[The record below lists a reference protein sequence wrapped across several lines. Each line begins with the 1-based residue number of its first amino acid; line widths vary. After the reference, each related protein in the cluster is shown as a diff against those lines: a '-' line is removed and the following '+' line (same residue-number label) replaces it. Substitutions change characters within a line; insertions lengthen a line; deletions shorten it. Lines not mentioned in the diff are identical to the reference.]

1 MPTKTPLS
9 PYRGRFAPS
18 PSGRLHFG
26 SLVTA
31 LASYLDA
38 RSNQGTWIVRIEDI
52 DPPREEAG
60 AADAILRSLEA
71 HGLHSD
77 EPILYQRHRLDHY
90 EHLIAQLI
98 DKGLAYYCDCNRKR
112 LSELG
117 SIYDGHCRTRGL
129 TQTQTAVRIKLY
141 DAPHVSLDDSRSYT
155 DRLQGNITQN
165 LRTQAGDQVIK
176 RRDGLHGYTLAV
188 IADDIAQGITHIVR
202 GSDLL
207 EVTPRHLAI
216 YDIFNQSGILPNQP
230 PHYAHTPLVIDEQ
243 GYKLSKQNRAPVI
256 DNDCASENLIR
267 ALTFL
272 HHPPPPEF
280 YGAPP
285 SLLLTWAAAQFS
297 LSAVGANSRRA

>member
-1 MPTKTPLS
+1 MPTNTPFS

-38 RSNQGTWIVRIEDI
+38 RSNQGTWVVRIEDI

-77 EPILYQRHRLDHY
+77 EPILYQRHRLNHY
-90 EHLIAQLI
+90 EHLIAHLI

-129 TQTQTAVRIKLY
+129 TQTQSAVRIKLY
-141 DAPHVSLDDSRSYT
+141 DAPNICLDDWRSYT

-216 YDIFNQSGILPNQP
+216 YDLLNQSDILPNQP
-230 PHYAHTPLVIDEQ
+230 PHYAHTPLVIDKQ
-243 GYKLSKQNRAPVI
+243 GYKLSKQNRAPAI
-256 DNDCASENLIR
+256 DDGCASENLIR

-285 SLLLTWAAAQFS
+285 SLLLTWATAQFS
-297 LSAVGANSRRA
+297 LSAVGASSRQA